1 MSSIAEV
8 KEPKKVVV
16 KKKVDQYGPM
26 IAELSERVTYLLG
39 VVQDHAEVIKD
50 LRAKLDRVN
59 GRMGL

>member
-1 MSSIAEV
+1 MSSTAEV
-8 KEPKKVVV
+8 IEPKKVVV
-16 KKKVDQYGPM
+16 KKKVDQHGPM

-39 VVQDHAEVIKD
+39 VVQDHAEIIKD

>member
-16 KKKVDQYGPM
+16 KKKVDHYGPM

-39 VVQDHAEVIKD
+39 VVQDHAEIIKD
-50 LRAKLDRVN
+50 LRSKLTQVR

>member
-8 KEPKKVVV
+8 AEPKKVVV
-16 KKKVDQYGPM
+16 KKKVDQYGPI

-39 VVQDHAEVIKD
+39 ILQDHAVIIKD
-50 LRAKLDRVN
+50 LRAKVDRVN